1 VTSRV
6 YVAPV
11 SFGLGDLV
19 VSLPVIQSVIAEA
32 RQRGDEPWLVTRSES
47 QTRLAT
53 RIDGLAGC
61 LGESELDCAPA
72 GRVVDLRDHPLQRDH
87 WWGSAE
93 FEAAYGPLSINDILA
108 RMCDDF
114 GIGADFSRPVALA
127 WNARPDVRGLVVF
140 VTETDG
146 PAKHWPADRW
156 AALAEAVR
164 ASGPDAR
171 LLTRSGSSAA
181 LRATGIDDLLA
192 PTLGDAVDILTS
204 CRAAVGVDT
213 GLTHIAVQ
221 QGTPT
226 VTMCRSGSVFVRP
239 WAHCRTLT
247 GQSCTEECRAL
258 DGARA
263 YNERV
268 DLRDLAWQPLQCPSG
283 GHCMAAITPEQ
294 VLDALGQVL

>member
-19 VSLPVIQSVIAEA
+19 VSLPVVQAVIADA
-32 RQRGDEPWLVTRSES
+32 RQRGDEPWLVARSES
-47 QTRLAT
+47 QARLAT
-53 RIDGLAGC
+53 RINGLAGC
-61 LGESELDCAPA
+61 LSESDLDCAPA

-93 FEAAYGPLSINDILA
+93 FEATFGPLLINDILG

-114 GIGADFSRPVALA
+114 GIVADFSRPVPLA
-127 WNARPDVRGLVVF
+127 SRDRPDMDGLVLF

-146 PAKHWPADRW
+146 PSKHWPADRW
-156 AALAEAVR
+156 AGLATAVR
-164 ASGPDAR
+164 SSGLDAR
-171 LLTRSGSSAA
+171 LLTRSGSAAA
-181 LRATGIDDLLA
+181 LRATGIEDVLA
-192 PTLGDAVDILTS
+192 PTLGDAVDVLTS
-204 CRAAVGVDT
+204 CRAAVGIDT

-226 VTMCRSGSVFVRP
+226 VTMCRAGSVFVRP
-239 WAHCRTLT
+239 WPHCRTLT
-247 GQSCTEECRAL
+247 GSPCTEECRAR
-258 DGARA
+258 DDERA

-268 DLRDLAWQPLQCPSG
+268 QLRDLAWQPLECPSDG
-283 GHCMAAITPEQ
+283 QCMAAIAPEH
-294 VLDALGQVL
+294 VLDALGEVL